1 MGKQDARSLS
11 AEGQEDLRRRVV
23 EAVQKGLSQT
33 DAARLFGLA
42 RGTVSRWMG
51 LVERVGRR
59 ALKARRRGRP
69 PVSRLQPHQAATT
82 VRHILSGCPDQLSM
96 PFALWTREAVQE
108 LLSRKFDVQV
118 SVWTVGRYL
127 RAWGLTPQK
136 PVRRAYEQNPAKV
149 RKWLEEEYPAIRE
162 QARQFKA
169 QIHWLDEMGL
179 RSDHQAGRSYG
190 RRGETPVVF
199 GTGQRFRCN
208 MISSITNRGRLAF
221 MIFRQRFTA
230 RVFLNFLGRLLRLTR
245 KTRRKVF
252 LIVDGHPVHKAR
264 SVSRWLAE
272 HRKQIRIFFLPSYS
286 PELNPD
292 ELLNQDVKTNALGRV
307 RPINVHEM
315 MDYVRASRL
324 SSRAAVFKWSRWK
337 RRTWRRSRSRGPTVS
352 GARRRHDHNSAACSV
367 LQRDKEYRPA
377 LVDLQRGP
385 SPETPT
391 TYRQLE

>member
-1 MGKQDARSLS
+1 MPQQDARSLPGE
-11 AEGQEDLRRRVV
+11 AQEDLRRRVV

-33 DAARLFGLA
+33 EAARVFGVA

-59 ALKARRRGRP
+59 ALKARRRGRLP
-69 PVSRLQPHQAATT
+69 LSRLAPHQAATT
-82 VRHILSGCPDQLSM
+82 VRLIIRGCPDQLSL

-136 PVRRAYEQNPAKV
+136 PVRRAYEQNPAAV
-149 RKWLEEEYPAIRE
+149 RKWLEEEYPSIRE
-162 QARQFKA
+162 LARQLKG

-230 RVFLNFLGRLLRLTR
+230 RVFLNFLRRLLRLTR

-252 LIVDGHPVHKAR
+252 LIADGHPVHKSR
-264 SVSRWLAE
+264 LVSRWLAE
-272 HRKQIRIFFLPSYS
+272 HATQIRIFCLPSYS

-307 RPINVHEM
+307 RPVNVQEM
-315 MDYVRASRL
+315 MDNVRSYLRITQARPKVVKNYF
-324 SSRAAVFKWSRWK
+324 RERHVQYAAI
-337 RRTWRRSRSRGPTVS
+337 
-352 GARRRHDHNSAACSV
+352 
-367 LQRDKEYRPA
+367 
-377 LVDLQRGP
+377 
-385 SPETPT
+385 
-391 TYRQLE
+391 

>member
-33 DAARLFGLA
+33 EAARLFGLA

-69 PVSRLQPHQAATT
+69 PVSRLKPHQAATT

-315 MDYVRASRL
+315 MDYVRPPFRHN
-324 SSRAAVFKWSRWK
+324 
-337 RRTWRRSRSRGPTVS
+337 
-352 GARRRHDHNSAACSV
+352 RRRNS
-367 LQRDKEYRPA
+367 
-377 LVDLQRGP
+377 
-385 SPETPT
+385 
-391 TYRQLE
+391 

>member
-1 MGKQDARSLS
+1 
-11 AEGQEDLRRRVV
+11 
-23 EAVQKGLSQT
+23 
-33 DAARLFGLA
+33 
-42 RGTVSRWMG
+42 MG
-51 LVERVGRR
+51 LVERQGRR

-69 PVSRLQPHQAATT
+69 PVSRLAPHEAATT
-82 VRHILSGCPDQLSM
+82 VRYIVSGCPEQLLL

-108 LLSRKFDVQV
+108 LLLRKFDLQV

-136 PVRRAYEQNPAKV
+136 PVRRAYEQNPVAV
-149 RKWLEEEYPAIRE
+149 RKWLAEEYPAIRA

-190 RRGETPVVF
+190 RRGQTPVVF

-208 MISSITNRGRLAF
+208 MISAITNRGRLAF
-221 MIFRQRFTA
+221 MIFRQRFTT

-245 KTRRKVF
+245 KTRRKIF

-264 SVSRWLAE
+264 SVRRWLTE
-272 HRKQIRIFFLPSYS
+272 HAQQIRIFCLPSYS

-307 RPINVHEM
+307 RPVNVQEM
-315 MDYVRASRL
+315 MGNLRSYLRITQARPKLVKRYFRE
-324 SSRAAVFKWSRWK
+324 RHVEYAAR
-337 RRTWRRSRSRGPTVS
+337 
-352 GARRRHDHNSAACSV
+352 
-367 LQRDKEYRPA
+367 
-377 LVDLQRGP
+377 
-385 SPETPT
+385 
-391 TYRQLE
+391 

>member
-1 MGKQDARSLS
+1 MEKQDARSVS
-11 AEGQEDLRRRVV
+11 EEVQEDLRRRVV

-33 DAARLFGLA
+33 EAAGVFGIA

-51 LVERVGRR
+51 LVERAGRR

-69 PVSRLQPHQAATT
+69 PVSRLAPHQAATT
-82 VRHILSGCPDQLSM
+82 VRHILSGCPDQLSL

-108 LLSRKFDVQV
+108 LRSRKFEVQV

-127 RAWGLTPQK
+127 RACGLTPQK
-136 PVRRAYEQNPAKV
+136 PVRRAYEQNPIAV
-149 RKWLEEEYPAIRE
+149 RKWLEEEYPSIRA

-190 RRGETPVVF
+190 RRGQTPVVF

-208 MISSITNRGRLAF
+208 MISAITNRGRLAF
-221 MIFRQRFTA
+221 MIFRQRFTT

-245 KTRRKVF
+245 KTRRKIF
-252 LIVDGHPVHKAR
+252 LILDSHPVHKAR

-272 HRKQIRIFFLPSYS
+272 HAAQIQVYWLPPYS

-307 RPINVHEM
+307 RPLNLSEM
-315 MDYVRASRL
+315 MNSVRSYLRITQRRPRL
-324 SSRAAVFKWSRWK
+324 VKNYFRERQVRYAA
-337 RRTWRRSRSRGPTVS
+337 
-352 GARRRHDHNSAACSV
+352 N
-367 LQRDKEYRPA
+367 
-377 LVDLQRGP
+377 
-385 SPETPT
+385 
-391 TYRQLE
+391 